1 MGYKHQQEMEYN
13 LECHMIIIYS
23 MNCIYN
29 TINIDTDLEGVRLY
43 ALNRDWNKNF
53 RRETFY
59 KQKQYMAYA
68 HKHLVMLRV
77 TLPLN

>member
-1 MGYKHQQEMEYN
+1 
-13 LECHMIIIYS
+13 

-53 RRETFY
+53 RRETYFTNRSNTW
-59 KQKQYMAYA
+59 
-68 HKHLVMLRV
+68 HML
-77 TLPLN
+77 TNI